1 MLLPLEGQKMNERLG
16 QVKRGFGGSF
26 REFGILIAFV
36 IVVTILMIISP
47 DAFANPKNLVGIV
60 RQASI
65 NGILACGMMFVILS
79 NGIDLSVG
87 SIVALSGVMAAHFA
101 HPESY
106 PLAVPIIIA
115 ILVGLSVGVVNGIGV
130 AYGGIPPF
138 IITLA
143 TMTAVRGIALIA
155 SGGSPVFGLSDD
167 FKKLAS
173 GTIGNTIIPVLAIY
187 FIVIICICGFVLSKT
202 VFGRRVYAIGGNEI
216 AAKVS
221 GISVKKMRLA
231 VYSISGALAGLAGVL
246 LASRTYQGS
255 PTAGVSY
262 ELDAIAAVIIGGVSM
277 SGGAGKWYGT
287 LIGALLLA
295 VIANG
300 LDILNVSSNYQ
311 MIIKGA
317 IIAIAVLVDI
327 KGKSAKD

>member
-1 MLLPLEGQKMNERLG
+1 MGERLHTSKSNLQG
-16 QVKRGFGGSF
+16 RF
-26 REFGILIAFV
+26 RELGILIAFI
-36 IVVTILMIISP
+36 IVVAVLMIISP

-60 RQASI
+60 KQASI
-65 NGILACGMMFVILS
+65 NGILACGMMFVIIS

-87 SIVALSGVMAAHFA
+87 STVALSAVMAAHFA
-101 HPESY
+101 HPDTY
-106 PLAVPIIIA
+106 PLFVPIAIA
-115 ILVGLSVGVVNGIGV
+115 LLVGLGVGLVNGIGV

-143 TMTAVRGIALIA
+143 TMTSVRGLALIA
-155 SGGSPVFGLSDD
+155 SGGSPIFGVSDS

-173 GTIGNTIIPVLAIY
+173 GNIPGTIIPILSVY
-187 FIVIICICGFVLSKT
+187 FVVIICICGFILTKT

-221 GISVKKMRLA
+221 GINVKKMRLA
-231 VYSISGALAGLAGVL
+231 VYSISGILAGFAGVL

-255 PTAGVSY
+255 PTAGQSY
-262 ELDAIAAVIIGGVSM
+262 ELDAIAAVIIGGISM

-295 VIANG
+295 VLANG

-327 KGKSAKD
+327 RGKSKND